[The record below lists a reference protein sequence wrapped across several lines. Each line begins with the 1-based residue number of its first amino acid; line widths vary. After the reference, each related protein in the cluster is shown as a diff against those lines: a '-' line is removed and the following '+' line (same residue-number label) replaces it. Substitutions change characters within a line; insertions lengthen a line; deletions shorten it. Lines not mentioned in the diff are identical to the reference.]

1 MTQPAQ
7 TAISMLLELEVQ
19 RSTEISDIPRD
30 EQFQAWAKA
39 ALAGREG
46 QYSLAIRVVDEDEA
60 LRYNLEYRDKDYA
73 TNVLSFPAE
82 LPEGLPEEVRDSQ
95 LGDLL
100 ICAPVVAREAREQQ
114 LPVSDHWAHLVVH
127 GVLHL
132 LGYDHQQ
139 DEDAAV
145 MEALET
151 KILVGLDIP
160 DPYRDGS

>member
-1 MTQPAQ
+1 
-7 TAISMLLELEVQ
+7 MLLELEVQ

-30 EQFQAWAKA
+30 EQFQAWAES

-46 QYSLAIRVVDEDEA
+46 EYSLTIRVVDEDEA
-60 LRYNLEYRDKDYA
+60 LRHNRDYRDKDYA

-82 LPEGLPEEVRDSQ
+82 LPEGLPEDLRKSQ

-114 LPVSDHWAHLVVH
+114 LPESDHWAHLVIH

-132 LGYDHQQ
+132 LGYDHLQ
-139 DEDAAV
+139 DDDADT
-145 MEALET
+145 METLEI
-151 KILVGLDIP
+151 KILSGFGIAN
-160 DPYRDGS
+160 PYGDQD